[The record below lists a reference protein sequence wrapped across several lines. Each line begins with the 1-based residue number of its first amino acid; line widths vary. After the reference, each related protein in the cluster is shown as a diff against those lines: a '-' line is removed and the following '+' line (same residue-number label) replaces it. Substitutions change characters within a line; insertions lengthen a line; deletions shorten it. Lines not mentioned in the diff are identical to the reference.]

1 MSDFLDSDYEVPQK
15 AGNYMRFDEDENK
28 FRILDKPIMGYE
40 YWITNKDGS
49 RKPIRKQMDEDIP
62 VEELEGD
69 EIPKHFW
76 AMPVYNYQ
84 EEKIQIL
91 EITQKSILKSIRALE
106 RSKDWGSPL
115 NYDIIVFKTGQKL
128 ETRYNVQPAP
138 PKPLSKALLDDYK
151 DMEIDLEALFEGK
164 DPFGKDKFI
173 DEVSKKIEV

>member
-1 MSDFLDSDYEVPQK
+1 MIFGIE
-15 AGNYMRFDEDENK
+15 
-28 FRILDKPIMGYE
+28 
-40 YWITNKDGS
+40 
-49 RKPIRKQMDEDIP
+49 KQE
-62 VEELEGD
+62 
-69 EIPKHFW
+69 
-76 AMPVYNYQ
+76 

-164 DPFGKDKFI
+164 DPFGKDKFV
-173 DEVSKKIEV
+173 DEVSEKIK